1 MILWKEIIN
10 IGRWKNDSIDRDHT
24 CGWKWGS
31 TQELQRGEKSPDST
45 LELTEEW
52 FSSRNKELAQLKET
66 PYKVF

>member
-1 MILWKEIIN
+1 MTLQTETIHVDGNEAQLNNFKE
-10 IGRWKNDSIDRDHT
+10 
-24 CGWKWGS
+24 
-31 TQELQRGEKSPDST
+31 GEKSPDST